1 MTEQIMELLEAKRYS
16 KIKGLLSDKEPAD
29 IAYMYNELPE
39 KTMPLLYRLLPK
51 ELAAEVFIE
60 LDTDTQEM
68 LIKGFSD
75 AELKEVLDE
84 LYLDDAVDIIE
95 EMPANVVKRII
106 RHTEPEMRQHIN
118 EILNYPKDSA
128 GSVMTIELVDLKETM
143 TVRDAFTRIRRTGLD
158 KETIYTCYVTDHR
171 RILIGTVSVKDL
183 LLADEECVIS
193 EIMETNTICV
203 HTHDDKEEV
212 ALDLSKYD
220 LLAIPVVDNE
230 ERLVGIVTVD
240 DAIDVL
246 QEEATED
253 IEKMAGIMPSEKPY
267 LKTGIL
273 DTCRQRIPWLLLL
286 MISATFTGMII
297 SHYEEALGKFVIL
310 TAFIPMIMGT
320 GGNSG
325 SQSSVTVIRGLALD
339 EIEFR
344 DIFRI
349 IWKELRVAFVCGIVL
364 AISTYVKIM
373 FIDAQP
379 HSISLVV
386 ALTLFFTILLAKL
399 VGCVLPLLAKKVG
412 FDPAVMASPF
422 ITTIVDALSLVIYFD
437 IASRLLNI

>member
-16 KIKGLLSDKEPAD
+16 KIKGLLSDKEPTD

-143 TVRDAFTRIRRTGLD
+143 TVKDAFTRIRRTGLD

-171 RILIGTVSVKDL
+171 RFLIGSVSAKDL

-193 EIMETNTICV
+193 EIMETNTICA
-203 HTHDDKEEV
+203 HTHDDKEDV

-253 IEKMAGIMPSEKPY
+253 IEKMAGITPSEKPY

-297 SHYEEALGKFVIL
+297 SHYEAALGKFVIL

-339 EIEFR
+339 EIEFK
-344 DIFRI
+344 DLFELL
-349 IWKELRVAFVCGIVL
+349 WKELRVAFVCGIVL
-364 AISTYVKIM
+364 AVATYGKVM
-373 FIDAQP
+373 LIDRQP
-379 HSISLVV
+379 HVISLVV
-386 ALTLFFTILLAKL
+386 ALTLFFTIILAKL